1 MRVVDEPND
10 YRAYYELTPEQWQ
23 AGMDYL
29 EQGGQSYEY
38 SSEDNTF
45 LKIVGAT
52 PQQVQDFEAVLA

>member
-10 YRAYYELTPEQWQ
+10 YRAYYELTPEAWQ

-29 EQGGQSYEY
+29 EQGGLSYEY